1 MKKYVKD
8 LRVAEVETPRQ
19 GYVLLKLEPTSGLLP
34 EILPGQFVEVQVQNS
49 PTTFLRRPISV
60 NFVDYDKNQ
69 LWLLIHAVGAV
80 SYTRLRAHET

>member
-34 EILPGQFVEVQVQNS
+34 EILPGQL
-49 PTTFLRRPISV
+49 PP
-60 NFVDYDKNQ
+60 
-69 LWLLIHAVGAV
+69 
-80 SYTRLRAHET
+80 